1 VEIANEQMA
10 GISKLVN
17 EPRLTKSHGRLE
29 SRFRQSRMWND
40 LSMRRFVYLSMGRE
54 LANLKISK

>member
-1 VEIANEQMA
+1 MEIVNEQMA

-54 LANLKISK
+54 